1 MYIHIEIHEHNTS
14 VLIQNLRHAHA
25 GTPSLSFKHINK
37 HFTSHL
43 AHYCILLFLPCNR
56 QFVAKSLL
64 HLWQHE
70 VRLLSLVFGALVA
83 RQNVAQSDLMFCQ
96 DKMTFP
102 LDILFILFFF
112 SFLSFSLL
120 FSPLFLNIAHSTR
133 CFSPH
138 ASLSHTPTLS
148 LPVLFLF
155 LFLVSPVFFKSSPA
169 SSVFYLQ
176 FVTKQQGPSITWR
189 VSVAVQQGGV
199 SSVLLGMA
207 GCRKGSSQARGN
219 RRFGLEIDA
228 MESRKQRN

>member
-120 FSPLFLNIAHSTR
+120 FPPFFSTQR
-133 CFSPH
+133 IPHGVSLLTSHFPILPHCPYPFYFYFSF
-138 ASLSHTPTLS
+138 SFTR
-148 LPVLFLF
+148 FLF
-155 LFLVSPVFFKSSPA
+155 F
-169 SSVFYLQ
+169 
-176 FVTKQQGPSITWR
+176 
-189 VSVAVQQGGV
+189 
-199 SSVLLGMA
+199 
-207 GCRKGSSQARGN
+207 
-219 RRFGLEIDA
+219 
-228 MESRKQRN
+228 

>member
-120 FSPLFLNIAHSTR
+120 FPPLFLHTAHSTR
-133 CFSPH
+133 CFSAH
-138 ASLSHTPTLS
+138 VSLSHTPTLS

-155 LFLVSPVFFKSSPA
+155 LFFKFHPFSFFLSLPRLLPFSICNSSLSSKVPVSPGVSQWRYNKGVCLP
-169 SSVFYLQ
+169 FYL
-176 FVTKQQGPSITWR
+176 GWPD
-189 VSVAVQQGGV
+189 
-199 SSVLLGMA
+199 A
-207 GCRKGSSQARGN
+207 GRGQAR
-219 RRFGLEIDA
+219 REEIGA
-228 MESRKQRN
+228 LASK